1 MTTRCYSSTR
11 QKVSVLVGFVVI
23 VMIVAGVVHFFSWLG
38 VGQSSTEP
46 WLIRSSTPAT
56 PTVSTT
62 AVSLMHQLHGPS
74 PGTGVLVE
82 SERVRPFETPPNDTW
97 PDAGSVGQGTAP
109 GELAPERP
117 TNVMRLPQPAGSDSS
132 RTISSVSDGNTSTN
146 SIISNNVGKDGST
159 ELINVT
165 KVTILPLHDD
175 DLLYESKPDA
185 FDGQQWAP
193 NTHRTGVFRSK
204 SSKIWDPHPE
214 YKIRAFGMSMHLKLI
229 QDAKFIGKDMKET
242 HVWDNET
249 LRKDEDHLES
259 KQLQACFYKGNVVG
273 DKNSHVRVSL
283 CDGMHGHIRTSNG
296 SFFIEPVE
304 NASSSN
310 NNVLHRIQRLSLDKI
325 GFSAD
330 RRIEDEGSSITAQDC
345 AVKTEHQIAGRYL
358 EAKQPAVDDSDGVV
372 LPQQHSGTDPGG
384 VHRRSKRSSSYSSTD
399 EEYTIE
405 VLVAVDNKMQRYH
418 GNALKSYV
426 LTLMSIV
433 SSVYAD
439 ASIGN
444 SIKIAV
450 SHIMYIHHDLAAQNK
465 SRESG
470 WKGVSATHMLQDFC
484 HLKQTTNFH
493 HDAALIL
500 TREQIC
506 REPAVNNCETLG
518 LAELGTICRPT
529 ACAIVQDNGL
539 SASFTIAHELGHVLG
554 MPHDDDSRCQR
565 FRGNPVLDD
574 RIMSRTIDH
583 NTHPWQWSSCSRHI
597 LTEYLEKNPN
607 NCLLNHP
614 TKDLIDLNEK
624 DPKLAGEKFT
634 NNKQCELVF
643 GSGYRICSYMPVCT
657 RLWCSTGDENLGCRT
672 QHMPWADGTECSE
685 GHWCQK
691 GQCVPIDRT
700 ALQPQNGGWS
710 HWSSF
715 GPCSRTCG
723 GGIQNRTRECDSP
736 RPRNGGK
743 FCTGVRIDYRACN
756 TQPCPDSRYNFRE
769 QQCREH
775 DGQNF
780 DVPNLEQNVRWT
792 SKYGTTTEEQCKL
805 YCRVQDQNLY
815 FLLREKVVDGT
826 PCTFPEDS
834 FDMCINGQCRK
845 AGCDY
850 ELDSDAKL
858 DRCGVCNGDNS
869 TCREVHGYL
878 PLAKPTKQHKPPDNM
893 KEFNIPQGAT
903 NINITHEGFS
913 KERYLILCS
922 TCDNDWVFNDPKH
935 PPSHNNKHRLFA
947 GVRLEY
953 TTLGNHIERITSA
966 FGRPLREKLTVKLIY
981 QSNYHKFHHQGQ
993 VSYSY
998 LIPIYP
1004 GAAVYQ
1010 QQQQQQQ
1017 QPQQQHHSHHSSH
1030 QQYSHPHHHH
1040 GHGQQQPSYSPNS
1053 VQQRP
1058 QQRHPEPT
1066 FSWNM
1071 SSWMECDQP
1080 CSGKRR
1086 RTAICFNADTEQEV
1100 SPDNC
1105 SESVKPQ
1112 DLYEPCN
1119 TQCKFYWE
1127 PGRPDCSVACGNG
1140 TMTVEHR
1147 CVRSYLETGTKEY
1160 IDSSLCK
1167 GIQKPIGSREQCTGS
1182 CKEAVWSYSPW
1193 NTCSCK
1199 DERQNRSATCLS
1211 EPNGFEID
1219 DSYCAERQEKIVVR
1233 SCIPTD
1239 CPTWEKGEPTPCS
1252 VTCGEG
1258 QRAYALQCKLNNV
1271 SVNAALCG
1279 TRPVAVLIN
1288 CTMPPC
1294 ESKPSHNP
1302 LHFLYGVKPNQHMK
1316 AVDYQPSVEQ
1326 KLLPSPPPP
1335 LQPPVSYGYSWKVG
1349 PWTNCSAECDGG
1361 FKKRVVY
1368 CHSSIG
1374 QKVDDRYCTNN
1385 GTRPPDQINCA
1396 NVRCPTWSF
1405 GQWSQCNDE
1414 CKRSRQVQCLDHR
1427 GKPSDQCAT
1436 KLKPPTVES
1445 CCNFKWRITCTGT
1458 CAANGRRTSQLICKQ
1473 LFPKTDANPHPLKTG
1488 RKVDPKYC
1496 ANRKRPSGSKLLK
1509 KCSKPCPFRWET
1521 SPWSKCNCKGKQHRS
1536 VKCYDEQ
1543 LKVESNR
1550 CPEGQRPKKY
1560 IKCTPPPHCRNAGAG
1575 AITRSRTGTYRS
1587 CKDAQTRHRTDGEY
1601 MIHVNGTSVRIYC
1614 HGMATA
1620 TPTEYL
1626 TLSSGPVENYA
1637 IYINRRAADA
1647 NKCQVSDRDWTD
1659 ETNSYG
1665 ATHYRKIRVQLPSLQ
1680 VITNDFQYTNSSG
1693 KKQSFG
1699 SAGDCYSNTGRC
1711 PQGDF
1716 AINLEGTPFRIRPR
1730 TVWKTNGVNAV
1741 IKFLVSLKP
1750 PYQKVRALCGGY
1762 CGSCSVSPET
1772 NLYLELI

>member
-1239 CPTWEKGEPTPCS
+1239 CPTWEKGEPTPC
-1252 VTCGEG
+1252 
-1258 QRAYALQCKLNNV
+1258 
-1271 SVNAALCG
+1271 
-1279 TRPVAVLIN
+1279 
-1288 CTMPPC
+1288 
-1294 ESKPSHNP
+1294 
-1302 LHFLYGVKPNQHMK
+1302 
-1316 AVDYQPSVEQ
+1316 
-1326 KLLPSPPPP
+1326 
-1335 LQPPVSYGYSWKVG
+1335 
-1349 PWTNCSAECDGG
+1349 
-1361 FKKRVVY
+1361 
-1368 CHSSIG
+1368 
-1374 QKVDDRYCTNN
+1374 
-1385 GTRPPDQINCA
+1385 
-1396 NVRCPTWSF
+1396 
-1405 GQWSQCNDE
+1405 NDE

-1521 SPWSKCNCKGKQHRS
+1521 SPWSKCSVGCGSGRTVRNVTCTNGRKILPKACDAKIKPPNTKTCEALTHCNWRITKSNRCNCKGKQHRS

>member
-1 MTTRCYSSTR
+1 
-11 QKVSVLVGFVVI
+11 
-23 VMIVAGVVHFFSWLG
+23 
-38 VGQSSTEP
+38 
-46 WLIRSSTPAT
+46 
-56 PTVSTT
+56 
-62 AVSLMHQLHGPS
+62 
-74 PGTGVLVE
+74 
-82 SERVRPFETPPNDTW
+82 
-97 PDAGSVGQGTAP
+97 
-109 GELAPERP
+109 
-117 TNVMRLPQPAGSDSS
+117 MRFPQPAGRDSS

-185 FDGQQWAP
+185 FDGHQWEP

-325 GFSAD
+325 GFGAD

-345 AVKTEHQIAGRYL
+345 AVKTEDQIAGRYL
-358 EAKQPAVDDSDGVV
+358 EAKQPAIEDSDGLA
-372 LPQQHSGTDPGG
+372 LPPQQQHSSSE
-384 VHRRSKRSSSYSSTD
+384 VHRRTKRSASSYSSTD

-484 HLKQTTNFH
+484 RLKQTTSFH

-506 REPAVNNCETLG
+506 REPATNNCETLG
-518 LAELGTICRPT
+518 LAELGTICQPK

-565 FRGNPVLDD
+565 YRGNPVLDD

-657 RLWCSTGDENLGCRT
+657 RLWCSSGDENLGCRT

-792 SKYGTTTEEQCKL
+792 SKYGTTAEEQCKL

-935 PPSHNNKHRLFA
+935 PPSHNSKHRLFA

-953 TTLGNHIERITSA
+953 TTQGNHIERITSA

-981 QSNYHKFHHQGQ
+981 QSNYHKVHHQGQ
-993 VSYSY
+993 VTYSY

-1004 GAAVYQ
+1004 GVVYQ
-1010 QQQQQQQ
+1010 QQQQHQ
-1017 QPQQQHHSHHSSH
+1017 SHHNSH
-1030 QQYSHPHHHH
+1030 KQAYSHSHHHH
-1040 GHGQQQPSYSPNS
+1040 GHGHQQSSYSPNS

-1058 QQRHPEPT
+1058 QHPRQPEPT

-1100 SPDNC
+1100 APDNC

-1127 PGRPDCSVACGNG
+1127 PGRIDCSVPCGNG
-1140 TMTVEHR
+1140 TMLVEYR
-1147 CVRSYLETGTKEY
+1147 CVRSYLETGQKEY
-1160 IDSSLCK
+1160 IDSSHCK

-1182 CKEAVWSYSPW
+1182 CNEAVWSYSPW
-1193 NTCSCK
+1193 NTVT
-1199 DERQNRSATCLS
+1199 NRPHSHS
-1211 EPNGFEID
+1211 RHY
-1219 DSYCAERQEKIVVR
+1219 S
-1233 SCIPTD
+1233 
-1239 CPTWEKGEPTPCS
+1239 
-1252 VTCGEG
+1252 
-1258 QRAYALQCKLNNV
+1258 
-1271 SVNAALCG
+1271 
-1279 TRPVAVLIN
+1279 
-1288 CTMPPC
+1288 
-1294 ESKPSHNP
+1294 PSHNP

-1316 AVDYQPSVEQ
+1316 TVDYQPSVEQ
-1326 KLLPSPPPP
+1326 KVQPPPPSPPA
-1335 LQPPVSYGYSWKVG
+1335 PPVSYAYSWKVG

-1361 FKKRVVY
+1361 FKKRIVY

-1374 QKVDDRYCTNN
+1374 QKVDDRYCANN
-1385 GTRPPDQINCA
+1385 GTRPPDHINCA

-1405 GQWSQCNDE
+1405 GQWNQCNEE

-1427 GKPSDQCAT
+1427 GKSSDQCAT

-1473 LFPKTDANPHPLKTG
+1473 LFPKSTENPHPLRTG
-1488 RKVDPKYC
+1488 RKVADKYC
-1496 ANRKRPSGSKLLK
+1496 ANAKRPSGSKLLK

-1560 IKCTPPPHCRNAGAG
+1560 IKCIPPPHCRNSGAL
-1575 AITRSRTGTYRS
+1575 TRSRAGTYRS
-1587 CKDAQTRHRTDGEY
+1587 CKDAQSRHRTDGEY
-1601 MIHVNGTSVRIYC
+1601 MIQVNGTSVRIYC

-1620 TPTEYL
+1620 TPLEYL
-1626 TLSSGPVENYA
+1626 TLASGPVENYA

-1665 ATHYRKIRVQLPSLQ
+1665 ATHYRKIRLQLPSLQ
-1680 VITNDFQYTNSSG
+1680 VITNDFQFTNSSG

-1762 CGSCSVSPET
+1762 CGSCSVSPDT
-1772 NLYLELI
+1772 HLYLELI

>member
-1 MTTRCYSSTR
+1 MFLKSERER
-11 QKVSVLVGFVVI
+11 SVLQ
-23 VMIVAGVVHFFSWLG
+23 VAFAKH
-38 VGQSSTEP
+38 QT
-46 WLIRSSTPAT
+46 IQAT
-56 PTVSTT
+56 QKTHGNEVRL
-62 AVSLMHQLHGPS
+62 AARDMHQLRH
-74 PGTGVLVE
+74 E
-82 SERVRPFETPPNDTW
+82 
-97 PDAGSVGQGTAP
+97 
-109 GELAPERP
+109 
-117 TNVMRLPQPAGSDSS
+117 
-132 RTISSVSDGNTSTN
+132 
-146 SIISNNVGKDGST
+146 
-159 ELINVT
+159 
-165 KVTILPLHDD
+165 
-175 DLLYESKPDA
+175 
-185 FDGQQWAP
+185 
-193 NTHRTGVFRSK
+193 
-204 SSKIWDPHPE
+204 
-214 YKIRAFGMSMHLKLI
+214 
-229 QDAKFIGKDMKET
+229 
-242 HVWDNET
+242 
-249 LRKDEDHLES
+249 
-259 KQLQACFYKGNVVG
+259 
-273 DKNSHVRVSL
+273 
-283 CDGMHGHIRTSNG
+283 
-296 SFFIEPVE
+296 
-304 NASSSN
+304 
-310 NNVLHRIQRLSLDKI
+310 
-325 GFSAD
+325 
-330 RRIEDEGSSITAQDC
+330 
-345 AVKTEHQIAGRYL
+345 AVI
-358 EAKQPAVDDSDGVV
+358 
-372 LPQQHSGTDPGG
+372 
-384 VHRRSKRSSSYSSTD
+384 
-399 EEYTIE
+399 
-405 VLVAVDNKMQRYH
+405 
-418 GNALKSYV
+418 
-426 LTLMSIV
+426 
-433 SSVYAD
+433 
-439 ASIGN
+439 
-444 SIKIAV
+444 
-450 SHIMYIHHDLAAQNK
+450 
-465 SRESG
+465 
-470 WKGVSATHMLQDFC
+470 
-484 HLKQTTNFH
+484 
-493 HDAALIL
+493 
-500 TREQIC
+500 
-506 REPAVNNCETLG
+506 
-518 LAELGTICRPT
+518 
-529 ACAIVQDNGL
+529 
-539 SASFTIAHELGHVLG
+539 
-554 MPHDDDSRCQR
+554 
-565 FRGNPVLDD
+565 
-574 RIMSRTIDH
+574 
-583 NTHPWQWSSCSRHI
+583 
-597 LTEYLEKNPN
+597 KNPN

-643 GSGYRICSYMPVCT
+643 GSGYKICSYMPVCT

-700 ALQPQNGGWS
+700 ALKPQNGGWS

-792 SKYGTTTEEQCKL
+792 SKYGTTAEEQCKL

-935 PPSHNNKHRLFA
+935 PPSHNSKHRLFA

-953 TTLGNHIERITSA
+953 TTQGNHIERITSA

-981 QSNYHKFHHQGQ
+981 QSNYHKVHHQGQ
-993 VSYSY
+993 VTYSY

-1004 GAAVYQ
+1004 GAVYQ
-1010 QQQQQQQ
+1010 QQQQQ
-1017 QPQQQHHSHHSSH
+1017 HNNNRRINHTITITSST
-1030 QQYSHPHHHH
+1030 PIRIIIMTIA
-1040 GHGQQQPSYSPNS
+1040 NS
-1053 VQQRP
+1053 NNNNNHRIA
-1058 QQRHPEPT
+1058 PT
-1066 FSWNM
+1066 
-1071 SSWMECDQP
+1071 CDQP

-1127 PGRPDCSVACGNG
+1127 PGRTDCSVPCGNG
-1140 TMTVEHR
+1140 TMLVEYR
-1147 CVRSYLETGTKEY
+1147 CVRSYLETGQKEY
-1160 IDSSLCK
+1160 IDSSHCK

-1193 NTCSCK
+1193 NTVTNRPHSFRHYLVNIAPPPHNPTDRDFLPFLSFSLSLSFSLPMCSRPFPAMSSMCMSIYIYIYVCVCVSLVLTVSQCLVFWDLLRGAYGSGSMDRSNGSVMCLPPTSPCIIYPTIHPVSHTYTHTNARTNIIILVHRPGTVIKKTMQCSCK
-1199 DERQNRSATCLS
+1199 DERQNRSANCLS
-1211 EPNGFEID
+1211 GLNGFQID
-1219 DSYCAERQEKIVVR
+1219 DSYCAGKQEKIVVR
-1233 SCIPTD
+1233 SCTPTD

-1294 ESKPSHNP
+1294 ESKP
-1302 LHFLYGVKPNQHMK
+1302 NQHMK
-1316 AVDYQPSVEQ
+1316 TVDYQPSVEQ
-1326 KLLPSPPPP
+1326 KLPAPSSPPQPP
-1335 LQPPVSYGYSWKVG
+1335 SPPVSYAYSWKVG

-1374 QKVDDRYCTNN
+1374 QKVDDRYCSNN

-1405 GQWSQCNDE
+1405 GQWSQCNEE

-1458 CAANGRRTSQLICKQ
+1458 CAANGRRTSQLICKK
-1473 LFPKTDANPHPLKTG
+1473 LFPRSNDNPHPLKSG
-1488 RKVDPKYC
+1488 LKVADKYC
-1496 ANRKRPSGSKLLK
+1496 ANAKRPSGSKLLK

-1521 SPWSKCNCKGKQHRS
+1521 SPWSKCSVGCGSGRTVRNVTCTNGRKILPKACDAKLKPANTKICEAFTHCNWRITKSNRCNCKGKQHRS

-1560 IKCTPPPHCRNAGAG
+1560 NKCTPPPHCRNSGTGAL
-1575 AITRSRTGTYRS
+1575 TRSRAGTYRN
-1587 CKDAQTRHRTDGEY
+1587 CKDAQSRHRTDGEY
-1601 MIHVNGTSVRIYC
+1601 MIQVNGTSVRIYC

-1620 TPTEYL
+1620 TPIEYL
-1626 TLSSGPVENYA
+1626 TLTSGPVENYA

-1665 ATHYRKIRVQLPSLQ
+1665 ATHYRKIRLQLPTLQ
-1680 VITNDFQYTNSSG
+1680 VITNDFQFTNSSG

-1762 CGSCSVSPET
+1762 CGSCSISSDT
-1772 NLYLELI
+1772 HLYLELI